1 MASTA
6 LRNMSA
12 TEIFMQQVRATMDGV
27 KLSNSKPSATFYPQ
41 QLGGIFMQREIME
54 SGSVLRVINLNEVK

>member
-1 MASTA
+1 MASTS
-6 LRNMSA
+6 LRNMTA
-12 TEIFMQQVRATMDGV
+12 AEIFMQQVRATMDSI
-27 KLSNSKPSATFYPQ
+27 KLSNSGSTATFYPQ